1 MKIDENVENYF
12 KVDDSGEPINEF
24 PPDHPKDRDVDD
36 DFEIP
41 DDEIQLEKRAVS
53 TSFFLSD
60 QLIIMVTLIF
70 LSIFRPL

>member
-53 TSFFLSD
+53 TSFFYLTS
-60 QLIIMVTLIF
+60 
-70 LSIFRPL
+70 